1 MTINHAFINLNA
13 DVTDDTITRPSDWN
27 DDLIGT
33 LDLSNTTNSTS
44 DVAVTGVLPV
54 GNGGTGQAA
63 IDYTNNFLFMGG

>member
-27 DDLIGT
+27 DALIGT
-33 LDLSNTTNSTS
+33 LDLANTTNDTT
-44 DVAVTGVLPV
+44 DVKVTGILPIE
-54 GNGGTGQAA
+54 NGGTGQTT

>member
-54 GNGGTGQAA
+54 GNGGTGQNTR
-63 IDYTNNFLFMGG
+63 DYTNSFMLMGG